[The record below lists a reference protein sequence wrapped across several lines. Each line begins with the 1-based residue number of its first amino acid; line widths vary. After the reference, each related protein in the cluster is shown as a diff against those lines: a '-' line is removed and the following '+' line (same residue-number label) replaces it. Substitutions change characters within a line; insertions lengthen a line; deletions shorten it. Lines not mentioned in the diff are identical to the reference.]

1 MEMSITPAD
10 VRASLALLRQDFP
23 GLRLRATTGTRT
35 RALTIGHWIWLPH
48 TWETLTPA
56 RQYAILRHE
65 AVHVAQY
72 TRLGMGNAWLGV
84 LPFLLCYLLLPVPV
98 GFAWFRWRWE
108 REAFQAQMQAE
119 VLASG
124 AEGLLARR
132 AYYVALFTG
141 KGAYFW
147 AWPWRGAVERWID
160 AAMALAIYQ
169 VRTQEGT
176 HGGCSV

>member
-1 MEMSITPAD
+1 MITHAD
-10 VRASLALLRQDFP
+10 VRQYTALLHQDFP
-23 GLRLRATTGTRT
+23 GLQLRETTGTRT
-35 RALTIGHWIWLPH
+35 RALTVGLRIWLPH
-48 TWETLTPA
+48 TWESLSPG
-56 RQYAILRHE
+56 RRYAILRHE

-84 LPFLLCYLLLPVPV
+84 LPFLLCYLFLPVPV
-98 GFAWFRWRWE
+98 WFAWFRWHWE

-124 AEGLLARR
+124 AEGLLTRR
-132 AYYVALFTG
+132 ASYVTLFQG

-147 AWPWRGAVERWID
+147 CWPWSGAVERWID

-169 VRTQEGT
+169 VSTQEGIR
-176 HGGCSV
+176 